1 MVEVLKNME
10 NKILC
15 PLVDEKITPVDCM
28 ENRDTRD
35 ESIPDQYKQKENWK
49 EICKNCKY
57 HEY

>member
-1 MVEVLKNME
+1 ME